1 MSYIAHGGFIMMI
14 LVVISILAIAI
25 IINRLKFYHR
35 AKVDSNKLLGDVL
48 KYVRA
53 GSPES
58 AISLC
63 EETGGP
69 LAAVM
74 KAGLSFYSDG
84 AEVMEEAFQA
94 QELQEMPKLEK
105 YLPVLST
112 IASIAT
118 LTGFTG
124 TVTGMIRAFNS
135 IAQAGASSPAI
146 VASGISQ
153 ALLTTAAGLLIAIP
167 TVIFV
172 RFFESTVNRF
182 VNEIDLVTHEL
193 VREAK
198 MVRRKNAG
206 GVL

>member
-1 MSYIAHGGFIMMI
+1 MNYIAQGGFIMVI
-14 LVVISILAIAI
+14 LLVISILAIAI
-25 IINRLKFYHR
+25 IINRIRFYHR
-35 AKVDSNKLLGDVL
+35 AKVDSGSLLGDVL

-53 GSPES
+53 GSL
-58 AISLC
+58 ATAVSLC
-63 EETGGP
+63 EEKEVP

-94 QELQEMPKLEK
+94 QELRELPKLEK

-172 RFFESTVNRF
+172 KFFEGTVDRF
-182 VNEIDLVTHEL
+182 ANEIDLVTHEL
-193 VREAK
+193 IRAAK
-198 MVRRKNAG
+198 KANAG
-206 GVL
+206 GGGV

>member
-1 MSYIAHGGFIMMI
+1 MNYIVQGGFIMVI
-14 LVVISILAIAI
+14 LLVISILAIAI
-25 IINRLKFYHR
+25 VINRLRFYHR
-35 AKVDSNKLLGDVL
+35 AKVDSGGLLEEAL
-48 KYVRA
+48 KYIRA
-53 GSPES
+53 GSP
-58 AISLC
+58 AAAVSLC
-63 EETGGP
+63 EETPGP

-74 KAGLSFYSDG
+74 KAGLSFYGDG
-84 AEVMEEAFQA
+84 AEVMEEAFQS
-94 QELQEMPKLEK
+94 QELKEMPKLEK

-172 RFFESTVNRF
+172 RFFESAVDRF
-182 VNEIDLVTHEL
+182 ANEIDLVTHEL
-193 VREAK
+193 IRAAK
-198 MVRRKNAG
+198 SARSG
-206 GVL
+206 GGRL

>member
-1 MSYIAHGGFIMMI
+1 MNYIAQGGFIMVI
-14 LVVISILAIAI
+14 LLVISILAIAI
-25 IINRLKFYHR
+25 VINRLRFYHR
-35 AKVDSNKLLGDVL
+35 AKVDSGGLLGDVL
-48 KYVRA
+48 KYVSA
-53 GSPES
+53 GSP
-58 AISLC
+58 AAAVSLC

-94 QELQEMPKLEK
+94 QELKELPKLEK

-172 RFFESTVNRF
+172 KFFESTVDRF
-182 VNEIDLVTHEL
+182 ANEIDLVTHEL
-193 VREAK
+193 IRAAK
-198 MVRRKNAG
+198 KASAG
-206 GVL
+206 GGGL